1 MSAPRSGPRIA
12 LVHERFTEFAGSE
25 QVVAQLGRQWPDAPI
40 LAPIARPELMP
51 PELRDRVQG
60 TRLSRLVG
68 ARGSY
73 AHLLP
78 LLPIAMRHLPVGD
91 AELVI
96 ASHHAFADQVV
107 HATDAP
113 VIAYVH
119 SPARWVYDPAMRAG
133 ELGGAAG
140 AAALGAFAGLYRPAD
155 RRAAARLTRVVANSS
170 AVAERARSWWHR
182 DATVVHPPVDTEFYS
197 RDPAVGREDFFLL
210 AGRLVPY
217 KQPLLAIRAAAAA
230 GVRLVVAGDGR
241 QREECEAAAGPD
253 TTFLGRVSDEE
264 LRSLFRRCRA
274 LLMPGI
280 EDFGIVPVE
289 AQACGAPVIATAAG
303 GALDSVRPGVTGTLV
318 DLPQPGLHS
327 EQAVQDWARALRH
340 FDASGFADAT
350 VRAHAETFSRDVF
363 DERMASIVA
372 DVLAG

>member
-1 MSAPRSGPRIA
+1 MTGPRIA

-60 TRLSRLVG
+60 TRLSRLVRANG
-68 ARGSY
+68 GY
-73 AHLLP
+73 AQLLP

-91 AELVI
+91 ADLVI

-113 VIAYVH
+113 VVAYVH

-133 ELGGAAG
+133 EMGGAAG

-155 RRAAARLTRVVANSS
+155 RRAAAQLTRIVANSS
-170 AVAERARSWWHR
+170 AVAERVRQWWDR
-182 DATVVHPPVDTEFYS
+182 DATVVHPPVDTEFFT
-197 RDPAVGREDFFLL
+197 RDPGVGREDFFLL

-289 AQACGAPVIATAAG
+289 AQACGAPVIATASG

-318 DLPQPGLHS
+318 DLPAGGLHS
-327 EQAVQDWARALRH
+327 EDAVRDWARALRE
-340 FDASGFADAT
+340 FDASAADDAT
-350 VRAHAETFSRDVF
+350 IRTHAETFSRAVF
-363 DERMASIVA
+363 DARMASVVQ
-372 DVLAG
+372 DVLSR